1 MLRSKILFILLSMG
15 TNINFFYKLNLL
27 FLLFFLLSHCTP
39 QMAVGT
45 ASTAI
50 AVSKEE
56 RTLGEF
62 VDDTLIKAQIKNI
75 YFDTN
80 ENIFFN
86 VDVEV
91 TQGRVLLTGTVDNS
105 DLRIEATRMAWGVDG
120 VQTVINE
127 LQISDSDNILSFADD
142 LLISTQIRGKLLLN
156 SELPYI
162 NYTIETV
169 NGVVYLIGIAG
180 SPEERQSVIDLSKE
194 VYGVVDVI
202 DYIEITT
209 DSY

>member
-1 MLRSKILFILLSMG
+1 MSIRINILF
-15 TNINFFYKLNLL
+15 KLNIL
-27 FLLFFLLSHCTP
+27 FLLFFLFSHCTP
-39 QMAVGT
+39 QIAVGT

-62 VDDTLIKAQIKNI
+62 VDDTLIKTQIKNL

-91 TQGRVLLTGTVDNS
+91 TQGRVLLTGTLDNS
-105 DLRIEATRMAWGVDG
+105 DLRIEATRMAWGING

-127 LQISDSDNILSFADD
+127 LQISNDDSILNFADD
-142 LLISTQIRGKLLLN
+142 LVISAKIKAKLLIN
-156 SELPYI
+156 SELPYL
-162 NYTIETV
+162 NYTVETV
-169 NGVVYLIGIAG
+169 NGIVYLIGIARSEG
-180 SPEERQSVIDLSKE
+180 ERQAVIDLSNE
-194 VYGVVDVI
+194 IYGVVDVI
-202 DYIEITT
+202 DYIEIKS

>member
-1 MLRSKILFILLSMG
+1 MG
-15 TNINFFYKLNLL
+15 IRINFVGKLNIL
-27 FLLFFLLSHCTP
+27 FLLFFLFSNCTP
-39 QMAVGT
+39 QLAVGT

-56 RTLGEF
+56 RTLGEY
-62 VDDTLIKAQIKNI
+62 VDDTLIKAQIKNL

-105 DLRIEATRMAWGVDG
+105 DLRIEATRIAWGIGG

-127 LQISDSDNILSFADD
+127 LQISNDDNILSFADD
-142 LLISTQIRGKLLLN
+142 LLISTQIKGKLLLN

-162 NYTIETV
+162 NYTVETV
-169 NGVVYLIGIAG
+169 NGVVYLIGIARTE
-180 SPEERQSVIDLSKE
+180 EERQSVIDLSRE

-202 DYIEITT
+202 IILT
-209 DSY
+209 

>member
-1 MLRSKILFILLSMG
+1 MSIRINILF
-15 TNINFFYKLNLL
+15 KLNIL
-27 FLLFFLLSHCTP
+27 FLLFFLFSHCTS
-39 QMAVGT
+39 QIAVGT

-62 VDDTLIKAQIKNI
+62 IDDTLIKTQIKNL

-91 TQGRVLLTGTVDNS
+91 TQGRVLLTGTLDNS
-105 DLRIEATRMAWGVDG
+105 DLRIEATRMAWGING

-127 LQISDSDNILSFADD
+127 LQISNDDSILNFADD
-142 LLISTQIRGKLLLN
+142 LVISAKIKAKLLIN
-156 SELPYI
+156 SELPYL
-162 NYTIETV
+162 NYTVETV
-169 NGVVYLIGIAG
+169 NGIVYLIGIARSEG
-180 SPEERQSVIDLSKE
+180 ERQAVIDLSNE
-194 VYGVVDVI
+194 IYGVVDVI
-202 DYIEITT
+202 DYIEIKS

>member
-1 MLRSKILFILLSMG
+1 MFILLLM
-15 TNINFFYKLNLL
+15 IIRIKFFYKLNII
-27 FLLFFLLSHCTP
+27 FLLFFLFSHCTP
-39 QMAVGT
+39 QLVVGS

-50 AVSKEE
+50 VVSKEE
-56 RTLGEF
+56 RTLGEY

-80 ENIFFN
+80 ENLFFN

-105 DLRIEATRMAWGVDG
+105 DLRIEATRMAWGISG

-127 LQISDSDNILSFADD
+127 LQISNDDNILSFADD
-142 LLISTQIRGKLLLN
+142 LVISTKIKGKLLFN
-156 SELPYI
+156 SELPYL
-162 NYTIETV
+162 NYTVETV
-169 NGVVYLIGIAG
+169 NGIVYLIGIAQTE
-180 SPEERQSVIDLSKE
+180 EERSTVIDLSRE

-202 DYIEITT
+202 DYINIAPQ
-209 DSY
+209 SY

>member
-1 MLRSKILFILLSMG
+1 MSIRINILF
-15 TNINFFYKLNLL
+15 KLNIL
-27 FLLFFLLSHCTP
+27 FLLFFLFSHCTP
-39 QMAVGT
+39 QIAVGT

-62 VDDTLIKAQIKNI
+62 IDDTLIKTQIKNL

-91 TQGRVLLTGTVDNS
+91 TQGRVLLTGTLDNS
-105 DLRIEATRMAWGVDG
+105 DLRIEATRMAWGING

-127 LQISDSDNILSFADD
+127 LQISNDDSILNFADD
-142 LLISTQIRGKLLLN
+142 LVISTKIKAKLLIN
-156 SELPYI
+156 SELPYL
-162 NYTIETV
+162 NYTVETV
-169 NGVVYLIGIAG
+169 NGIVYLIGIARSEG
-180 SPEERQSVIDLSKE
+180 ERQAVIDLSNE
-194 VYGVVDVI
+194 IYGVVDVI
-202 DYIEITT
+202 DYIEIKS

>member
-1 MLRSKILFILLSMG
+1 MSIRINILF
-15 TNINFFYKLNLL
+15 KLNIL
-27 FLLFFLLSHCTP
+27 FLLFFLFSHCTP
-39 QMAVGT
+39 QIAVGT

-62 VDDTLIKAQIKNI
+62 IDDTLIKTQIKNL

-91 TQGRVLLTGTVDNS
+91 TQGRVLLTGTLDNS
-105 DLRIEATRMAWGVDG
+105 DLRIEATRMAWGING

-127 LQISDSDNILSFADD
+127 LQISNDDSILNFADD
-142 LLISTQIRGKLLLN
+142 LVISAKIKAKLLIN
-156 SELPYI
+156 SELPYL
-162 NYTIETV
+162 NYTVETV
-169 NGVVYLIGIAG
+169 NGIVYLIGIARSEG
-180 SPEERQSVIDLSKE
+180 ERQAVIDLSNE
-194 VYGVVDVI
+194 IYGVVDVI
-202 DYIEITT
+202 DYIEIKS

>member
-1 MLRSKILFILLSMG
+1 MG
-15 TNINFFYKLNLL
+15 TRISFLYKLNIL

-39 QMAVGT
+39 QLAVGT

-50 AVSKEE
+50 AISKEE

-62 VDDTLIKAQIKNI
+62 VDDTLIKTQIKNL

-105 DLRIEATRMAWGVDG
+105 DLRIDATKMAWGIDG
-120 VQTVINE
+120 VKTVINE
-127 LQISDSDNILSFADD
+127 LQISNDDNILDFADD
-142 LLISTQIRGKLLLN
+142 LIITAKIKARLLMD
-156 SELPYI
+156 SELPYL
-162 NYTIETV
+162 NYTVETV
-169 NGVVYLIGIAG
+169 NGIVYLIGIAQ
-180 SPEERQSVIDLSKE
+180 SKDERNSVVNLSKE
-194 VYGVVDVI
+194 IFGVVDVI
-202 DYIEITT
+202 DYINIKS
-209 DSY
+209 DPY

>member
-1 MLRSKILFILLSMG
+1 MSIRINILF
-15 TNINFFYKLNLL
+15 KLNIL
-27 FLLFFLLSHCTP
+27 FLLFFLFSHCTP
-39 QMAVGT
+39 QIAVGT

-50 AVSKEE
+50 AVAKEE

-62 VDDTLIKAQIKNI
+62 IDDTLIKTQIKNL

-91 TQGRVLLTGTVDNS
+91 TQGRVLLTGTLDNS
-105 DLRIEATRMAWGVDG
+105 DLRIEATRMAWGING

-127 LQISDSDNILSFADD
+127 LQISSDDSILNFADD
-142 LLISTQIRGKLLLN
+142 LVISTKIKAKLLIN
-156 SELPYI
+156 SELPYL
-162 NYTIETV
+162 NYTVETV
-169 NGVVYLIGIAG
+169 NGIVYLIGIARSEG
-180 SPEERQSVIDLSKE
+180 ERQAVIDLSNE
-194 VYGVVDVI
+194 IYGVVDVI
-202 DYIEITT
+202 DYIEIKS

>member
-1 MLRSKILFILLSMG
+1 MG
-15 TNINFFYKLNLL
+15 IRINFFYKLNFL
-27 FLLFFLLSHCTP
+27 FLLFFLFSHCTP
-39 QMAVGT
+39 QLAVGT

-56 RTLGEF
+56 RTLGEY
-62 VDDTLIKAQIKNI
+62 VDDTLIKAQIKNL

-105 DLRIEATRMAWGVDG
+105 DLRIEATKMAWGISG

-127 LQISDSDNILSFADD
+127 LQISNDDNILSFADD
-142 LLISTQIRGKLLLN
+142 LVISTQIKGKLLLN

-162 NYTIETV
+162 NYTVETV
-169 NGVVYLIGIAG
+169 NGVVYVIGIAR
-180 SPEERQSVIDLSKE
+180 SEEERQSVIDLSRA

-202 DYIEITT
+202 DYINIVS
-209 DSY
+209 DPY

>member
-1 MLRSKILFILLSMG
+1 MG
-15 TNINFFYKLNLL
+15 IRISFLYKLNIL
-27 FLLFFLLSHCTP
+27 FLLFFLFSHCTP
-39 QMAVGT
+39 QIVVGT

-56 RTLGEF
+56 RSLGEF
-62 VDDTLIKAQIKNI
+62 VDDTLIKAQIKNL
-75 YFDTN
+75 YFDSN

-105 DLRIEATRMAWGVDG
+105 DLRIEATRMAWGIGG

-127 LQISDSDNILSFADD
+127 LQISNDDNFLSFADD
-142 LLISTQIRGKLLLN
+142 LLISTQIKGKLLLN

-162 NYTIETV
+162 NYTVETV
-169 NGVVYLIGIAG
+169 NGVVYLIGIARTE
-180 SPEERQSVIDLSKE
+180 EERQSVIDLSRE
-194 VYGVVDVI
+194 VNGVVDVI
-202 DYIEITT
+202 DYINIVSS
-209 DSY
+209 SY

>member
-1 MLRSKILFILLSMG
+1 MSIRINILF
-15 TNINFFYKLNLL
+15 KLNIL
-27 FLLFFLLSHCTP
+27 FLLFFLFSHCTP
-39 QMAVGT
+39 QIAVGT

-62 VDDTLIKAQIKNI
+62 IDDTLIKTQIKNL

-91 TQGRVLLTGTVDNS
+91 TQGRVLLTGTLDNS
-105 DLRIEATRMAWGVDG
+105 DLRIEATRIAWGING

-127 LQISDSDNILSFADD
+127 LQISNDDSILNFADD
-142 LLISTQIRGKLLLN
+142 LVISAKIKAKLLIN
-156 SELPYI
+156 SELPYL
-162 NYTIETV
+162 NYTVETV
-169 NGVVYLIGIAG
+169 NGIVYLIGIASSEG
-180 SPEERQSVIDLSKE
+180 ERQAVIDLSNE
-194 VYGVVDVI
+194 IYGVVDVI
-202 DYIEITT
+202 DYIEIKS

>member
-1 MLRSKILFILLSMG
+1 MIIRIK
-15 TNINFFYKLNLL
+15 FFYKLNII
-27 FLLFFLLSHCTP
+27 FLLFFLFSHCTP
-39 QMAVGT
+39 QLVVGS

-50 AVSKEE
+50 VVSKEE
-56 RTLGEF
+56 RTLGEY

-80 ENIFFN
+80 ENLFFN

-105 DLRIEATRMAWGVDG
+105 DLRIEATRMAWGISG

-127 LQISDSDNILSFADD
+127 LQISNDDNILSFADD
-142 LLISTQIRGKLLLN
+142 LVISTKIKGKLLFN
-156 SELPYI
+156 SELPYL
-162 NYTIETV
+162 NYTVETV
-169 NGVVYLIGIAG
+169 NGIVYLIGIAQTE
-180 SPEERQSVIDLSKE
+180 EERSTVIDLSRE

-202 DYIEITT
+202 DYINIAPQ
-209 DSY
+209 SY

>member
-1 MLRSKILFILLSMG
+1 MSIRINILF
-15 TNINFFYKLNLL
+15 KLNIL
-27 FLLFFLLSHCTP
+27 FLLFFLFSHCTP
-39 QMAVGT
+39 QIAVGT

-62 VDDTLIKAQIKNI
+62 VDDTLIKTQIKNL

-91 TQGRVLLTGTVDNS
+91 TQGRVLLTGTLDNS
-105 DLRIEATRMAWGVDG
+105 DLRIEATRMAWGING

-127 LQISDSDNILSFADD
+127 LQISSDDSILNFADD
-142 LLISTQIRGKLLLN
+142 LVISAKIKAKLLIN
-156 SELPYI
+156 SELPYL
-162 NYTIETV
+162 NYTVETV
-169 NGVVYLIGIAG
+169 NGIVYLIGIARSEG
-180 SPEERQSVIDLSKE
+180 ERQAVIDLSNE
-194 VYGVVDVI
+194 IYGVVDVI
-202 DYIEITT
+202 DYIEIKS

>member
-1 MLRSKILFILLSMG
+1 MG
-15 TNINFFYKLNLL
+15 IRINFFYKLNFL
-27 FLLFFLLSHCTP
+27 FLLFFLFSHCTP
-39 QMAVGT
+39 QLAVGT

-56 RTLGEF
+56 RTLGEY
-62 VDDTLIKAQIKNI
+62 VDDTLIKAQIKNL

-105 DLRIEATRMAWGVDG
+105 DLRIDATKMAWGISG

-127 LQISDSDNILSFADD
+127 LQISNDDNILSFADD
-142 LLISTQIRGKLLLN
+142 LVISTQIKGKLLLN

-162 NYTIETV
+162 NYTVETV
-169 NGVVYLIGIAG
+169 NGVVYLIGIAR
-180 SPEERQSVIDLSKE
+180 SEEERQSVIDLSKDI
-194 VYGVVDVI
+194 YGVVEVV
-202 DYIEITT
+202 DYINIAPE
-209 DSY
+209 SY

>member
-1 MLRSKILFILLSMG
+1 MSIRINILF
-15 TNINFFYKLNLL
+15 KLNIL
-27 FLLFFLLSHCTP
+27 FLLFFLFSHCTP
-39 QMAVGT
+39 QIAVGT

-62 VDDTLIKAQIKNI
+62 IDDTLIKTQIKNL

-91 TQGRVLLTGTVDNS
+91 TQGRVLLTGTLDNS
-105 DLRIEATRMAWGVDG
+105 DLRIEATRMAWGING

-127 LQISDSDNILSFADD
+127 LQISNDDSILNFADD
-142 LLISTQIRGKLLLN
+142 LVISAKIKAKLLIN
-156 SELPYI
+156 SELPYL
-162 NYTIETV
+162 NYTVETV
-169 NGVVYLIGIAG
+169 NGIVYLIGIARSEG
-180 SPEERQSVIDLSKE
+180 ERQAVIDLSNE
-194 VYGVVDVI
+194 IYGVVDVI
-202 DYIEITT
+202 DYIEIKS
-209 DSY
+209 DPY

>member
-1 MLRSKILFILLSMG
+1 MDIK
-15 TNINFFYKLNLL
+15 INFFDKLNI
-27 FLLFFLLSHCTP
+27 LFFLFFLFSSCTP
-39 QMAVGT
+39 QLAIGT

-50 AVSKEE
+50 AVSTEE
-56 RTLGEF
+56 RTFGEF
-62 VDDTLIKAQIKNI
+62 VDDTLIKTQIKNL

-105 DLRIEATRMAWGVDG
+105 DLRIEATRLAWGING

-127 LQISDSDNILSFADD
+127 LQISNDDNILSFADD
-142 LLISTQIRGKLLLN
+142 LIITTKIKGKLLIN
-156 SELPYI
+156 SELPYP
-162 NYTIETV
+162 NYSVETV
-169 NGVVYLIGIAG
+169 NGIVYIIGIAR
-180 SPEERQSVIDLSKE
+180 SEEERQSVIDLSKE

-202 DYIEITT
+202 DYINITP

>member
-1 MLRSKILFILLSMG
+1 MG
-15 TNINFFYKLNLL
+15 ARISFLYKLNI
-27 FLLFFLLSHCTP
+27 LFFLFFLFSHCTS
-39 QMAVGT
+39 QIAVGT

-62 VDDTLIKAQIKNI
+62 VDDTLIKTQIKNL

-91 TQGRVLLTGTVDNS
+91 SQGRVLLTGTLDNS
-105 DLRIEATRMAWGVDG
+105 DLRIEATRMAWGIGG

-127 LQISDSDNILSFADD
+127 LQISDDDNILNFADD
-142 LLISTQIRGKLLLN
+142 LLISTQIKGKLLLS
-156 SELPYI
+156 SELSYI
-162 NYTIETV
+162 NYTVETV
-169 NGVVYLIGIAG
+169 NGIVYLIGIAR
-180 SPEERQSVIDLSKE
+180 SEEERQSVINLSRE

-202 DYIEITT
+202 DYINIVSS
-209 DSY
+209 SY

>member
-1 MLRSKILFILLSMG
+1 MG
-15 TNINFFYKLNLL
+15 IRINFFYKLNIL
-27 FLLFFLLSHCTP
+27 FLLFFLFSHCTP
-39 QMAVGT
+39 QFAVGT

-56 RTLGEF
+56 RTLGEY
-62 VDDTLIKAQIKNI
+62 VDDTLIKAQIKNL

-105 DLRIEATRMAWGVDG
+105 DLRIEATKMAWGISG

-127 LQISDSDNILSFADD
+127 LQISNDDNILSFADD
-142 LLISTQIRGKLLLN
+142 LVISTQIKGKLLLN

-162 NYTIETV
+162 NYTVETV
-169 NGVVYLIGIAG
+169 NGVVYVIGIAR
-180 SPEERQSVIDLSKE
+180 SEEERQSVIDLSRA

-202 DYIEITT
+202 DYINIVS
-209 DSY
+209 DPY

>member
-1 MLRSKILFILLSMG
+1 MATKIKL
-15 TNINFFYKLNLL
+15 FYKLNFL
-27 FLLFFLLSHCTP
+27 FILFFLFSHCTP
-39 QMAVGT
+39 QLAVGT

-62 VDDTLIKAQIKNI
+62 VDDTLIKAQIKNL

-105 DLRIEATRMAWGVDG
+105 DLRIEATRGAWGING
-120 VQTVINE
+120 VRTVINE
-127 LQISDSDNILSFADD
+127 LQISNDDNILNFADD
-142 LLISTQIRGKLLLN
+142 LVISTKIRGKLLLN

-162 NYTIETV
+162 NYTVETV
-169 NGVVYLIGIAG
+169 NSIVYVIGIAE
-180 SPEERQSVIDLSKE
+180 SEDERLSVIDLCKE
-194 VYGVVDVI
+194 VYGVVNVI

-209 DSY
+209 ENY